1 MKKRTDVSHPLKM
14 FLFNTGVKM
23 FFVSEQGGVTTLSQP
38 QTLRAFQFVN
48 HKPGKSKFKRNA

>member
-1 MKKRTDVSHPLKM
+1 MSHPLKI